1 MNTGTLKKSFVAGL
15 CLSTIVLV
23 VSACSK
29 KINLNNSYRVP
40 AARGFIKI
48 KKDRNSNYAIDIK
61 VSNLAEA
68 ERLQAGKKVY
78 IVWLVADNEHPKNI
92 GMINSSTKP
101 LSKKL
106 SADFH
111 SVSPVKPDKV
121 FITAE
126 EDGSVER
133 PGDFVVLSTELEGSR

>member
-1 MNTGTLKKSFVAGL
+1 MQSGVIKKSFVAGL
-15 CLSTIVLV
+15 SLSMLVLI

-29 KINLNNSYRVP
+29 KITLNNSYRVP

-48 KKDRNSNYAIDIK
+48 KKDKNKNYAIDIK
-61 VSNLAEA
+61 ISNLAEA
-68 ERLQAGKKVY
+68 ERLQAGMKVY
-78 IVWLVADNEHPKNI
+78 IVWLVNDNEHPKNI
-92 GMINSSTKP
+92 GLINSTTKT

-106 SADFH
+106 SAEFH

-126 EDGSVER
+126 EDGSVEH
-133 PGDFVVLSTELEGSR
+133 PGDFVVLSTEGI